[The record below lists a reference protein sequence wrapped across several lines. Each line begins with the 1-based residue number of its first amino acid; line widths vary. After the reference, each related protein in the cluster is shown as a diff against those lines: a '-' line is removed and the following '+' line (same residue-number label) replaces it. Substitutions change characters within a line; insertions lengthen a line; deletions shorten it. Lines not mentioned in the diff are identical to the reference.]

1 MNVYLQKYTIVFP
14 AGATGKKI
22 SKDTFSVLWP
32 ARGSRQKSRVKT
44 KRENPPSSFTPLTSE
59 LSRDPGFPWPAHGLF
74 HFGKHRGRN
83 GSDKLFQ
90 VENKALFCKAFGKPY
105 TPLYFYKYRHSG
117 LERAQCPRTYVCQ
130 RKGQIAKK
138 GGRVWNS
145 CRGISLLHSWEVF
158 WSFEVLEQT
167 RWNCVFHKKRER
179 KKTRLRKLQHSIFH
193 AQKGNKKNAPGYV
206 NAFWFVLTDCPLLPG
221 PIGK

>member
-1 MNVYLQKYTIVFP
+1 MNVYLQKYTIFFP
-14 AGATGKKI
+14 SGATSKKI

-32 ARGSRQKSRVKT
+32 ARGSRQKSGVKT
-44 KRENPPSSFTPLTSE
+44 KRENPPSFTPLTSE
-59 LSRDPGFPWPAHGLF
+59 LSRDPRFPWPAHGLF

-105 TPLYFYKYRHSG
+105 TPLYFYKHRHSG
-117 LERAQCPRTYVCQ
+117 LEWAQCPRTYVCQ

-138 GGRVWNS
+138 GDESGTPAAEYLCCILERFPGLLKSWNKPAEIAFS
-145 CRGISLLHSWEVF
+145 
-158 WSFEVLEQT
+158 T
-167 RWNCVFHKKRER
+167 KKRKE
-179 KKTRLRKLQHSIFH
+179 KKTRLRKQQHSIFH
-193 AQKGNKKNAPGYV
+193 AQKGNVKNVPGYV
-206 NAFWFVLTDCPLLPG
+206 NASWFVLTDCPLLPG